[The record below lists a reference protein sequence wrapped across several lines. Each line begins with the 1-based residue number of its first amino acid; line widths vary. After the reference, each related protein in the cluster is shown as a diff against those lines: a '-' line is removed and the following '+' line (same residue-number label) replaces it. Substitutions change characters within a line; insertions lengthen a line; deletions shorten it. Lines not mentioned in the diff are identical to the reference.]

1 VLEQVKLDGNPL
13 LQNMVRS
20 VKSRAYR
27 SILARLPDGCKL
39 VDDSTSMP
47 SGPLFTPPRSTNKD
61 RLAPGSSSSGY
72 SERRRRQGTPIST
85 TGKSRAGAGGGSW
98 PRRAE
103 PAAQRNGGARGGTI
117 GQDGSF
123 DNSSVAVDLSAPR
136 AIDSRDWDHAHTLS
150 SLVPPDDDTEPYRP
164 AIRADNLHANATAV
178 AVPSPRAT
186 IFSTGGTGRR
196 PTSPLQQQQQRS
208 RRHWSPS
215 GRRRDTNEAKVKAV
229 GPRSSTNKHLS
240 FRAKDQQRRAAAAS
254 VTNHSGDV
262 SAQQQR
268 LREEEDP
275 SSSSSLSS
283 SNLMTPTKSIES
295 KYARSSPPRSRSR
308 SRSTQRDDD
317 GSRAEDANP
326 SGRLAGHPGWPA
338 SPPPSVPQRQ
348 DVRHGSRTDAAALVP
363 SPSANDP
370 GGRSGSRRAKSAP
383 RRRARQSPS
392 PSRLRGSP
400 NQQEVS
406 SASASAY
413 AVASARAD
421 DRDDNVVEAEAEA
434 EAEAETVKGLNAK
447 ITKLYNWHLTE
458 MDMVQKQQLQL
469 NQVTAELEQ
478 TRSALHSQEQLLRL
492 QLAADSDG
500 IPIGNISMS
509 ETTDGGG
516 GSNDDAND
524 DGGSSYNSSQRFGT
538 GDSADPDQ
546 SDRTAI
552 GRAAAVEAAVE
563 AAVAAINAPPLDG
576 TADAFG
582 SAGEGRRDSDGHLSA
597 DISTLS
603 TGDRPSVVAVLP
615 PEPTID
621 CVELSGIP
629 LSTPVKL
636 QDLQAELSGT
646 VDELTVTR
654 KALGHALTIMQSA
667 GIADGKLKPL
677 RAMLHQSGVTSPGR
691 ASPELPE

>member
-1 VLEQVKLDGNPL
+1 
-13 LQNMVRS
+13 
-20 VKSRAYR
+20 
-27 SILARLPDGCKL
+27 
-39 VDDSTSMP
+39 
-47 SGPLFTPPRSTNKD
+47 
-61 RLAPGSSSSGY
+61 
-72 SERRRRQGTPIST
+72 
-85 TGKSRAGAGGGSW
+85 
-98 PRRAE
+98 
-103 PAAQRNGGARGGTI
+103 
-117 GQDGSF
+117 
-123 DNSSVAVDLSAPR
+123 
-136 AIDSRDWDHAHTLS
+136 
-150 SLVPPDDDTEPYRP
+150 
-164 AIRADNLHANATAV
+164 
-178 AVPSPRAT
+178 
-186 IFSTGGTGRR
+186 
-196 PTSPLQQQQQRS
+196 
-208 RRHWSPS
+208 
-215 GRRRDTNEAKVKAV
+215 
-229 GPRSSTNKHLS
+229 
-240 FRAKDQQRRAAAAS
+240 
-254 VTNHSGDV
+254 
-262 SAQQQR
+262 
-268 LREEEDP
+268 
-275 SSSSSLSS
+275 
-283 SNLMTPTKSIES
+283 
-295 KYARSSPPRSRSR
+295 
-308 SRSTQRDDD
+308 
-317 GSRAEDANP
+317 
-326 SGRLAGHPGWPA
+326 
-338 SPPPSVPQRQ
+338 
-348 DVRHGSRTDAAALVP
+348 
-363 SPSANDP
+363 
-370 GGRSGSRRAKSAP
+370 
-383 RRRARQSPS
+383 
-392 PSRLRGSP
+392 
-400 NQQEVS
+400 
-406 SASASAY
+406 
-413 AVASARAD
+413 
-421 DRDDNVVEAEAEA
+421 VVEAEAEA